1 MFQTHWDENGQ
12 DTVEI
17 NGYSYPVVYSFLRW
31 LYTDHVELPP
41 DDAIGEMIFSS
52 DIIRTNPVLL
62 LLFTLSWTKTQ
73 FEIDVS
79 VDVANQSDVAA

>member
-73 FEIDVS
+73 FEIDIS